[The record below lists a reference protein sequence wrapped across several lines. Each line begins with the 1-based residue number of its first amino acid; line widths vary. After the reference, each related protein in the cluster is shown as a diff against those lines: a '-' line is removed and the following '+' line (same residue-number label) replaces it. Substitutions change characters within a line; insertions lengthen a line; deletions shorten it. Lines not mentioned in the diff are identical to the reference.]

1 MEAVERVDRAANEL
15 LGRLRTTGLVAAT
28 GRITRVMPT
37 FLEGDGPLAPV
48 GTVCNIHVAGR
59 DSLQAEIVGID
70 PQRVVLMPYGPV
82 HGVLVGDSITA
93 HSGAAKA
100 LVGDA
105 LLGRAVNALG
115 QPIDGGGSVA
125 AHAARP
131 LYGARISPLD
141 RLSRTAAVET
151 GIKAIDGALTL
162 GVGQRVGIFAGSG
175 VGKTTL
181 LNSIARNVQADV
193 RVVCLV
199 GERGREAAEFWN
211 DTLTPDLRRNS
222 IQVVSTSDDPAV
234 VRARAVHYAAAI
246 AEYFRDQ
253 GRHVVFFLD
262 SLTRLAMA
270 LREVGLAV
278 GEPPTLRAYT
288 PSVFA
293 TLPRVVERFGAVRD
307 KGAITAFLSVLTEGD
322 DVDDPLAETV
332 KALLDGHIVLSR
344 ELAEQGQFP
353 AVNLQRSVSRFFR
366 LVAEPN
372 HQAVAGEVIAQM
384 ATYEASRSLV
394 ESGLY
399 KAGSNTRLDKT
410 LAARETLMAF
420 LRQGPADC
428 VGLKATVAGMTSIV
442 GAGRA
447 Q

>member
-1 MEAVERVDRAANEL
+1 METADRADRAASEL
-15 LGRLRTTGLVAAT
+15 LDRLRSSGLVAST
-28 GRITRVMPT
+28 GRITRIMPT

-48 GTVCNIHVAGR
+48 GTVCSIHVAGR
-59 DSLQAEIVGID
+59 DALQAEIVGID

-82 HGVLVGDSITA
+82 HGVLVGDAIVA
-93 HSGAAKA
+93 QSGAARA
-100 LVGDA
+100 LVGEA
-105 LLGRAVNALG
+105 LLGRVVSALG
-115 QPIDGGGSVA
+115 QPIDGAGSVA
-125 AHAARP
+125 ANAARP
-131 LYGARISPLD
+131 LYGARISPLE
-141 RLSRTAAVET
+141 RLSKTTAVET
-151 GIKAIDGALTL
+151 GVKAIDGPLTL
-162 GVGQRVGIFAGSG
+162 GVGQRIGIFAGSG

-193 RVVCLV
+193 RVICLV

-234 VRARAVHYAAAI
+234 VRARAVHYAATI

-253 GRHVVFFLD
+253 GKHVVFFLD

-293 TLPRVVERFGAVRD
+293 TLPRVVERFGAVRGA
-307 KGAITAFLSVLTEGD
+307 GAITALLSVLTEGD
-322 DVDDPLAETV
+322 EVDDPLAETV

-366 LVAEPN
+366 LVAAPH
-372 HQAVAGEVIAQM
+372 HQAAAAEVIAQI

-399 KAGSNTRLDKT
+399 KAGSSPRLDRA
-410 LAARETLMAF
+410 LAAREALMAF
-420 LRQGPADC
+420 LRQSPQDRIALD
-428 VGLKATVAGMTSIV
+428 AAVAGMTSVV
-442 GAGRA
+442 GANRA
-447 Q
+447 P